1 MKLHTSIQGK
11 GEPIVFIHTGLQ
23 TGLTDFEYQRDF
35 FQRHYQVI
43 SPDLRGH
50 GHSVVANFSNYYDE
64 SANDLFETLEHVG
77 IDSAHI
83 VGGSLGALVAIIF
96 AKTYPEKVKSLTI
109 SGVMPLKPADWQ
121 EIHKNEVEQQT
132 HLLKNE
138 EVAAYFNQIHMGD
151 WREMLLTTQDPA
163 WYPFQEI
170 KDIRSLKMPILC
182 IVGEGKREEVEGACY
197 YREINS
203 NVHTAVIPF
212 GAHLVQDEQPEI
224 YAKVLEAFLIKQV
237 NGKMRI

>member
-1 MKLHTSIQGK
+1 MILHTSIQGN

-35 FQRHYQVI
+35 FQSHYQVI

-50 GHSVVANFSNYYDE
+50 GQSVVSNCSNYFDE
-64 SANDLFETLEHVG
+64 SANDLLETFKHLG

-96 AKTYPEKVKSLTI
+96 SKTYPEKVKSLTI
-109 SGVMPLKPADWQ
+109 SGVIPLKPSEWQ
-121 EIHKNEVEQQT
+121 EIHRKEVEQQT

-138 EVAAYFNQIHMGD
+138 EVTAYFNQIHMGD
-151 WREMLLTTQDPA
+151 WRELLLTTQDPA
-163 WYPFQEI
+163 WYPFQKI
-170 KDIRSLKMPILC
+170 KDIHSLKMPILC

-197 YREINS
+197 YQERNS
-203 NVHTAVIPF
+203 NVHIAVVPF
-212 GAHLVQDEQPEI
+212 AAHLVQDEQPDI
-224 YAKVLEAFLIKQV
+224 YTRILESFLMKYENRKI
-237 NGKMRI
+237 